1 MDKPDGHMS
10 LNIWLFLK
18 KNGLEDG
25 KNVQMVEGDKKPIE
39 RVRAVMQ
46 GAFDATFVSMTEGAR
61 AKKLGARVIEVA
73 RMPMIEGVTATTTT
87 TYVNNHPEE
96 VDGLLKAMVDA
107 IHFFKTKKKD
117 TIDLINKTCRDVLRL
132 QSDEELDAFYDSRAK
147 EFQAK
152 PYPDIDAIQNVFQLG
167 VKVRPDVKDF
177 NPLIMWDM
185 HHLRAIDDSGYIDKL
200 YQ

>member
-1 MDKPDGHMS
+1 MDQPDGHMS
-10 LNIWLFLK
+10 LNIWLFLR

-25 KNVQMVEGDKKPIE
+25 KNVQMIEGDRKPIE
-39 RVRAVMQ
+39 RVRAVMA
-46 GAFDATFVSMTEGAR
+46 GVYDATFVSMTEGAR
-61 AKKLGARVIEVA
+61 AQKLGANVIEVA

-96 VDGLLKAMVDA
+96 VESLLKAMVDA
-107 IHFFKTKKKD
+107 IHFFKTNKKD
-117 TIDLINKTCRDVLRL
+117 TIDLINKTCRDVLRV
-132 QSDEELDAFYDSRAK
+132 QSDEELDAFYESRAQ
-147 EFQAK
+147 EFQRK
-152 PYPDIDAIQNVFQLG
+152 PYPNMDAIQNVFQLG
-167 VKVRPDVKDF
+167 LKIRPEIKDF